1 MKQNENEI
9 KGKELFELSLTFTEG
24 DEEKQFSVTMKA
36 KKDGKETS
44 LDLFDSDFIEMSY
57 NGVKMVFSQITY
69 LYVKNLHD
77 TGRMSDEEYNAIMA
91 HAGQKP
97 KVESK
102 SSYRKWYDAGCV
114 VSSIIPFSN
123 ILLRYV

>member
-1 MKQNENEI
+1 MEQKENEI

-24 DEEKQFSVTMKA
+24 DEDKQFSVTMKA

-57 NGVKMVFSQITY
+57 NGVKMVFCQITY

-91 HAGQKP
+91 HAGQQSQ
-97 KVESK
+97 SK
-102 SSYRKWYDAGCV
+102 ADNEEEAG
-114 VSSIIPFSN
+114 
-123 ILLRYV
+123 

>member
-1 MKQNENEI
+1 MKQNKNKIECTPTKHEEGAV
-9 KGKELFELSLTFTEG
+9 KSLI
-24 DEEKQFSVTMKA
+24 QMS
-36 KKDGKETS
+36 KETS

-97 KVESK
+97 QGKAKVGE
-102 SSYRKWYDAGCV
+102 
-114 VSSIIPFSN
+114 
-123 ILLRYV
+123 